1 MDDDTRLRDVYYEP
15 AKVGSFGGVKALSEA
30 SGVSLPRTRL
40 WLSQQ
45 MTYTL
50 HKGARRRYVTRPY
63 RTNKID
69 GQWQADLVEMIE
81 FHNVNDGYRYLLTV
95 VDLFSR
101 YAWARPIKSKNA
113 ADVTLAFRS
122 ILSQDRRKPK
132 KLQTDNGRE
141 FENAPFQLML
151 TNNDIK
157 FFTISSAYKAAVVE
171 RFNRT
176 LKGKMWKYFTHT
188 GSHRWLDVLPRLLK
202 SYNASNHRSIG
213 MPPSQVNYQNEM
225 QLWERQQNK
234 GPQRVTQRDEHTVLR
249 VGDTVRISH
258 VKKIFNKGYLPGWTD
273 QVYTVSRVIRTPK
286 IEDEFSG
293 PVQYIIRDYNGED
306 IKGAFYGYELQKVA
320 PPERFRVQEVI
331 RQRVRARDGVIEY
344 FVRWMGYGEEF
355 NSWVTDIGAIE

>member
-15 AKVGSFGGVKALSEA
+15 AKAGSFGCVKALSEA
-30 SGVSLPRTRL
+30 SGVSLPRTRQ

-45 MTYTL
+45 MTFR
-50 HKGARRRYVTRPY
+50 KCARRRYVTRPY

-69 GQWQADLVEMIE
+69 GLWQADLVEMIE

-151 TNNDIK
+151 TNNGIK
-157 FFTISSAYKAAVVE
+157 LFTISSAYKAAVVE

-176 LKGKMWKYFTHT
+176 LKGKCGNT
-188 GSHRWLDVLPRLLK
+188 LLIL
-202 SYNASNHRSIG
+202 A
-213 MPPSQVNYQNEM
+213 
-225 QLWERQQNK
+225 
-234 GPQRVTQRDEHTVLR
+234 
-249 VGDTVRISH
+249 
-258 VKKIFNKGYLPGWTD
+258 
-273 QVYTVSRVIRTPK
+273 VIAGLMCCQ
-286 IEDEFSG
+286 DF
-293 PVQYIIRDYNGED
+293 
-306 IKGAFYGYELQKVA
+306 
-320 PPERFRVQEVI
+320 
-331 RQRVRARDGVIEY
+331 
-344 FVRWMGYGEEF
+344 
-355 NSWVTDIGAIE
+355 